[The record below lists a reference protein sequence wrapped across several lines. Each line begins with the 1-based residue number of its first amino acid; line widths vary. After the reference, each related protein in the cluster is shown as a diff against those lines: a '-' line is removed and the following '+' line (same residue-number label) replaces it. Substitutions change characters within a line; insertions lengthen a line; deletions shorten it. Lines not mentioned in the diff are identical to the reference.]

1 MSKVCIMIFSEPQRM
16 CEQLLLFAVVFLFFG
31 VPCFFHFL
39 GAFCFVFFFVFRV
52 CLVCV
57 FCFIALFLFLFVLL
71 LSLHHLLVPAGYIV
85 QGISFVPELLL
96 ESIALCLTASMIS
109 MISMTTL
116 HMCKLLFECVSFG
129 PSTCGGWSEPVK
141 ICDSKKNNTT
151 LYHKEDLGWYKLV
164 YESIQRLVS
173 TNIFFGNRDLV

>member
-1 MSKVCIMIFSEPQRM
+1 MSKVCIMRFSEPQRM

-31 VPCFFHFL
+31 VPCFFIFLGHFL
-39 GAFCFVFFFVFRV
+39 CVYFWCLFVFVS
-52 CLVCV
+52 V

-85 QGISFVPELLL
+85 QGISFVSELLL

-141 ICDSKKNNTT
+141 ICDSKKT
-151 LYHKEDLGWYKLV
+151 
-164 YESIQRLVS
+164 IQRCI
-173 TNIFFGNRDLV
+173 TKRT